1 MRGACEKGWIGG
13 SSMDNSIA
21 SRLRRKKRL
30 GDLLLG
36 AGVITQEQLEE
47 ALKKQKEAGN
57 GQKLGMTL
65 VDMGIMNDEIIA
77 EALCHQMGLERV
89 HLAGITIEDEVLALV
104 DEKVLRKY
112 MLLPYEF
119 APDNP
124 NVLRVAFSDP
134 LDMIAMDD
142 LSIITGMQ
150 IEVRV
155 TTVKDVSQALDRFY
169 GNSEAMK
176 VADQFA
182 AERREKYGNN
192 KDGKE
197 ESEEVKQAPI
207 VRLVN
212 QIIEQAV
219 HKRTSDIHFEPLENQ
234 LRIRFRV
241 DGVLQEAMR
250 HDISLLSAMV
260 ARIKI
265 VGGMDISE
273 KRKPQDGR
281 MTQIVDRQEYDIR
294 VSILPTVYGEKIVM
308 RLAQKTALSRDKK
321 DLGFEPEELHRFE
334 DILKH
339 PNGIMLVTG
348 PTGSGKSTTLYTALS
363 ELNTDEVNIIT
374 VEDPVEANIN
384 GINQVQVNAK
394 AGLTFAAALR
404 SILRQDPDIIMIG
417 EIRDGETAGIAVE
430 SAITGHLV
438 VSTLHTNSAASTI
451 SRLADMGI
459 ENYLISDAVIG
470 VIAQRL
476 LRRVC
481 PRCKRMVPAD
491 DLEKKELGIPEEK
504 WGEEILIPHI
514 EPNEECLECGG
525 AGYKGRIGIYEI
537 MQMSPSLK
545 RIIATGGTAEELEK
559 QAIAEGMNTLVMSAN
574 KQVLKGI
581 TTLQEVHRVAYDN

>member
-1 MRGACEKGWIGG
+1 
-13 SSMDNSIA
+13 MDNSIA
-21 SRLRRKKRL
+21 SRLRRKRRL

-150 IEVRV
+150 IEIRV

-363 ELNTDEVNIIT
+363 ELNTEEVNIIT

-504 WGEEILIPHI
+504 WGEEVLIPHI

-537 MQMSPSLK
+537 MQMSPALK

-559 QAIAEGMNTLVMSAN
+559 EAIKEGMNTLVMSAN

>member
-1 MRGACEKGWIGG
+1 
-13 SSMDNSIA
+13 MDNSIA

-150 IEVRV
+150 IEIRV
-155 TTVKDVSQALDRFY
+155 TTVRDVSQALDRFY

-363 ELNTDEVNIIT
+363 ELNTEEVNIIT

-504 WGEEILIPHI
+504 WGEEVLIPHI

-537 MQMSPSLK
+537 MQMSPALK

-559 QAIAEGMNTLVMSAN
+559 EAIKEGMNTLVMSAN

>member
-1 MRGACEKGWIGG
+1 
-13 SSMDNSIA
+13 MDNSIA

-273 KRKPQDGR
+273 KRKPQDVR
-281 MTQIVDRQEYDIR
+281 MTQIVYRQEYDIR

>member
-1 MRGACEKGWIGG
+1 
-13 SSMDNSIA
+13 MDNSIA

-394 AGLTFAAALR
+394 AGLTFATALR

>member
-1 MRGACEKGWIGG
+1 
-13 SSMDNSIA
+13 MDNSIA

-192 KDGKE
+192 KEGKE

>member
-1 MRGACEKGWIGG
+1 
-13 SSMDNSIA
+13 MDNSIA

-36 AGVITQEQLEE
+36 AGVITKEQLEE

-182 AERREKYGNN
+182 AERREKYGN
-192 KDGKE
+192 KEGKE

-504 WGEEILIPHI
+504 WGEEVLIPHI

-537 MQMSPSLK
+537 MQMSPNLK

>member
-1 MRGACEKGWIGG
+1 
-13 SSMDNSIA
+13 MDNSIA

-30 GDLLLG
+30 RDLLLG

-47 ALKKQKEAGN
+47 ALKRQKEAGN

-155 TTVKDVSQALDRFY
+155 TTFKDVSQALDRFY

-504 WGEEILIPHI
+504 WGEEVLIPHI

-537 MQMSPSLK
+537 MQMSPALK

-559 QAIAEGMNTLVMSAN
+559 EAIKEGMNTLVMSAN

>member
-1 MRGACEKGWIGG
+1 
-13 SSMDNSIA
+13 MDNSIA

-192 KDGKE
+192 KEGKE

-537 MQMSPSLK
+537 MQMSLSLK

>member
-1 MRGACEKGWIGG
+1 
-13 SSMDNSIA
+13 MDNSIA

-150 IEVRV
+150 IEIRV

-363 ELNTDEVNIIT
+363 ELNTEEVNIIT

-504 WGEEILIPHI
+504 WGEEVLIPHI

-537 MQMSPSLK
+537 MQMSPALK

-559 QAIAEGMNTLVMSAN
+559 EAIKEGMNTLVMSAN
-574 KQVLKGI
+574 KQVLKCI

>member
-1 MRGACEKGWIGG
+1 
-13 SSMDNSIA
+13 MDNSIA

-47 ALKKQKEAGN
+47 ALQKQKEAGN

-65 VDMGIMNDEIIA
+65 IDMGIMNDEIIA

-89 HLAGITIEDEVLALV
+89 HLGGITIEDDVLALV
-104 DEKVLRKY
+104 EEKVLRKY

-124 NVLRVAFSDP
+124 NILRVAFSDP

-142 LSIITGMQ
+142 LSIITGLQ

-182 AERREKYGNN
+182 AERREKYGN
-192 KDGKE
+192 KE
-197 ESEEVKQAPI
+197 EKGESEEVKQAPI

-234 LRIRFRV
+234 LRIRYRV

-250 HDISLLSAMV
+250 HDLSLLPAMV

-394 AGLTFAAALR
+394 AGMTFAAALR

-481 PRCKRMVPAD
+481 PRCKQMTPAD
-491 DLEKKELGIPEEK
+491 ELEKKELGVPEEK
-504 WGEEILIPHI
+504 WGEEILIPRATLG
-514 EPNEECLECGG
+514 NEECLECGG

-537 MQMSPSLK
+537 MQMSPALK
-545 RIIATGGTAEELEK
+545 RIIATGGSVEELEK
-559 QAIAEGMNTLVMSAN
+559 RAIEEGMNTLVMSAN
-574 KQVLKGI
+574 KQVLKGV
-581 TTLQEVHRVAYDN
+581 TTIQEVHRVAYDN

>member
-1 MRGACEKGWIGG
+1 
-13 SSMDNSIA
+13 MDNSIA

-294 VSILPTVYGEKIVM
+294 VSILPTVNGEKIVM

>member
-1 MRGACEKGWIGG
+1 
-13 SSMDNSIA
+13 MDNSIA

-36 AGVITQEQLEE
+36 AGVITQERLEE

-150 IEVRV
+150 IEIRV

-363 ELNTDEVNIIT
+363 ELNTEEVNIIT

-504 WGEEILIPHI
+504 WGEEVLIPHI

-537 MQMSPSLK
+537 MQMSPALK

-559 QAIAEGMNTLVMSAN
+559 EAIKEGMNTLVMSAN

>member
-1 MRGACEKGWIGG
+1 
-13 SSMDNSIA
+13 MDNSIA

-150 IEVRV
+150 IEIRV

-363 ELNTDEVNIIT
+363 ELNTEEVNIIT

-504 WGEEILIPHI
+504 WGEEVLIPHI

-537 MQMSPSLK
+537 MQMSPALK

-559 QAIAEGMNTLVMSAN
+559 EAIKEGMNTLVMSAN

>member
-1 MRGACEKGWIGG
+1 
-13 SSMDNSIA
+13 MDNSIA

-150 IEVRV
+150 IEIRV

-537 MQMSPSLK
+537 MQMSPALK

-559 QAIAEGMNTLVMSAN
+559 EAIKEGMNTLVMSAN

>member
-1 MRGACEKGWIGG
+1 
-13 SSMDNSIA
+13 MDDSIA

-150 IEVRV
+150 IEIRV

-182 AERREKYGNN
+182 AERREKYGNS

-363 ELNTDEVNIIT
+363 ELNTEEVNIIT

-504 WGEEILIPHI
+504 WGEEVLIPHI

-537 MQMSPSLK
+537 MQMSPALK

-559 QAIAEGMNTLVMSAN
+559 EAIKEGMNTLVMSAN

>member
-1 MRGACEKGWIGG
+1 
-13 SSMDNSIA
+13 MDNSIA

-89 HLAGITIEDEVLALV
+89 HLAGITIENEVLALV

-150 IEVRV
+150 IEIRV

-363 ELNTDEVNIIT
+363 ELNTEEVNIIT

-504 WGEEILIPHI
+504 WGEEVLIPHI

-537 MQMSPSLK
+537 MQMSPALK

-559 QAIAEGMNTLVMSAN
+559 EAIKEGMNTLVMSAN

>member
-1 MRGACEKGWIGG
+1 
-13 SSMDNSIA
+13 MDNSIA

-47 ALKKQKEAGN
+47 ALRKQKEAGN

-182 AERREKYGNN
+182 AERREKYGNS

-504 WGEEILIPHI
+504 WGEEVLIPHI

-537 MQMSPSLK
+537 MQMSPALK

-559 QAIAEGMNTLVMSAN
+559 EAIKEGMNTLVMSAN

>member
-1 MRGACEKGWIGG
+1 
-13 SSMDNSIA
+13 MDNSIA

-47 ALKKQKEAGN
+47 ALKRQKEAGN

-65 VDMGIMNDEIIA
+65 VDMGIMNDEVIA

-504 WGEEILIPHI
+504 WGEEVLIPHI

-537 MQMSPSLK
+537 MQMSPNLK

>member
-1 MRGACEKGWIGG
+1 
-13 SSMDNSIA
+13 MDNSIA

-150 IEVRV
+150 IEIRV

-363 ELNTDEVNIIT
+363 ELNTEEVNIIT

-504 WGEEILIPHI
+504 WGEEVLIPHI
-514 EPNEECLECGG
+514 EPNEECLEGGG

-537 MQMSPSLK
+537 MQMSPALK

-559 QAIAEGMNTLVMSAN
+559 EAIKEGMNTLVMSAN

>member
-1 MRGACEKGWIGG
+1 
-13 SSMDNSIA
+13 MDNSIA

-47 ALKKQKEAGN
+47 ALKRQKEAGN

-363 ELNTDEVNIIT
+363 ELNTDEVNIVT

-504 WGEEILIPHI
+504 WGEEVLIPHI

-537 MQMSPSLK
+537 MQMSPNLK

>member
-1 MRGACEKGWIGG
+1 
-13 SSMDNSIA
+13 MDNSIA

-504 WGEEILIPHI
+504 WGEEIMIPHI

>member
-1 MRGACEKGWIGG
+1 
-13 SSMDNSIA
+13 MDNSIA

-36 AGVITQEQLEE
+36 AGVITQEQVED

-150 IEVRV
+150 IEIRV

-339 PNGIMLVTG
+339 PNGIMLDTG

-363 ELNTDEVNIIT
+363 ELNTEEVNIIT

-504 WGEEILIPHI
+504 WGEEVLIPHI

-537 MQMSPSLK
+537 MQMSPALK

-559 QAIAEGMNTLVMSAN
+559 EAIKEGMNTLVMSAN

>member
-1 MRGACEKGWIGG
+1 
-13 SSMDNSIA
+13 MDNSIA
-21 SRLRRKKRL
+21 NRLRRKKRL

-47 ALKKQKEAGN
+47 ALKKQKESGN

-504 WGEEILIPHI
+504 WGEEVLIPHI

-537 MQMSPSLK
+537 MQMSPALK

-559 QAIAEGMNTLVMSAN
+559 EAIKEGMNTLVMSAN

>member
-1 MRGACEKGWIGG
+1 
-13 SSMDNSIA
+13 MDNSIA

-47 ALKKQKEAGN
+47 ALKRQKEAGN

-182 AERREKYGNN
+182 AERREKYGN
-192 KDGKE
+192 KE
-197 ESEEVKQAPI
+197 DKGESEEVKQAPI

-504 WGEEILIPHI
+504 WGEEVLIPHI

-537 MQMSPSLK
+537 MQMSPNLK

>member
-1 MRGACEKGWIGG
+1 M
-13 SSMDNSIA
+13 A

>member
-1 MRGACEKGWIGG
+1 
-13 SSMDNSIA
+13 MDNSIA

-150 IEVRV
+150 IEIRV

-363 ELNTDEVNIIT
+363 ELNTEEVNIIT

-504 WGEEILIPHI
+504 WGEEVLIPHI
-514 EPNEECLECGG
+514 ERNEECLECGG

-537 MQMSPSLK
+537 MQMSPALK

-559 QAIAEGMNTLVMSAN
+559 EAIKEGMNTLVMSAN

>member
-1 MRGACEKGWIGG
+1 
-13 SSMDNSIA
+13 MDNSIA
-21 SRLRRKKRL
+21 SRMRRKRRL
-30 GDLLLG
+30 GDLLMG
-36 AGVITQEQLEE
+36 AGVITQEQLDE
-47 ALKKQKEAGN
+47 ALKRQREVGN

-77 EALCHQMGLERV
+77 EALCHQMGLERI
-89 HLAGITIEDEVLALV
+89 HLAGMTIEDEVLALV

-142 LSIITGMQ
+142 LSIITGLQ

-169 GNSEAMK
+169 GNAEAMK

-182 AERREKYGNN
+182 AERKEKYG
-192 KDGKE
+192 KVDKE
-197 ESEEVKQAPI
+197 KNAESEEVKQAPI

-219 HKRTSDIHFEPLENQ
+219 HKRTSDIHFEPLESQ

-273 KRKPQDGR
+273 KRRPQDGR

-321 DLGFEPEELHRFE
+321 DLGFEPDELARFE

-394 AGLTFAAALR
+394 AGMTFAAALR

-451 SRLADMGI
+451 TRLADMGI

-481 PRCKRMVPAD
+481 PNCKQMAPAD
-491 DLEKKELGIPEEK
+491 DLEKKELGIPEAK
-504 WGEEILIPHI
+504 WGEELVIPHATI
-514 EPNEECLECGG
+514 GKEDCLECGG
-525 AGYKGRIGIYEI
+525 SGYKGRIGIYEI
-537 MQMSPSLK
+537 MQISPTLK
-545 RIIATGGTAEELEK
+545 RIIATGGTVEEIEK
-559 QAIAEGMNTLVMSAN
+559 TAVAEGMNTLVMCAN
-574 KQVLKGI
+574 KQVVKGV
-581 TTLQEVHRVAYDN
+581 TTIEEVHRVAYDN

>member
-1 MRGACEKGWIGG
+1 
-13 SSMDNSIA
+13 MDNSIA

-150 IEVRV
+150 IEIRV

-192 KDGKE
+192 KDDKE

-273 KRKPQDGR
+273 NRKPQDGR

-363 ELNTDEVNIIT
+363 ELNTEEVNIIT

-504 WGEEILIPHI
+504 WGEEVLIPHI

-537 MQMSPSLK
+537 MQMSPALK

-559 QAIAEGMNTLVMSAN
+559 EAIKEGMNTLVMSAN

>member
-1 MRGACEKGWIGG
+1 
-13 SSMDNSIA
+13 MDNSIA

-47 ALKKQKEAGN
+47 ALKKQKESGN

-124 NVLRVAFSDP
+124 NILRVAFSDP

-150 IEVRV
+150 IEIRV

-182 AERREKYGNN
+182 AERREKYGNS

-363 ELNTDEVNIIT
+363 ELNTEEVNIIT

-504 WGEEILIPHI
+504 WGEEVLIPHI

-537 MQMSPSLK
+537 MQMSPALK

-559 QAIAEGMNTLVMSAN
+559 EAIKEGMNTLVMSAN

>member
-1 MRGACEKGWIGG
+1 
-13 SSMDNSIA
+13 MDNSIA

-182 AERREKYGNN
+182 AEREKYGNN

>member
-1 MRGACEKGWIGG
+1 
-13 SSMDNSIA
+13 MDNSIA

-47 ALKKQKEAGN
+47 ALKRQKEAGN

-65 VDMGIMNDEIIA
+65 VDMGIMNNEIIA

-182 AERREKYGNN
+182 AERREKYGNS

-504 WGEEILIPHI
+504 WGEEVLIPHI

-537 MQMSPSLK
+537 MQMSPALK

-559 QAIAEGMNTLVMSAN
+559 EAIKEGMNTLVMSAN